1 MKIKIGNWYLN
12 DDDMGD
18 PHLVDN
24 IKDASDK
31 TQDEIDGFISYF
43 TDYEGE
49 SLFILST
56 RSWYNVHLED
66 IKIIK

>member
-12 DDDMGD
+12 DDDVED

-24 IKDASDK
+24 INDASDK
-31 TQDEIDGFISYF
+31 TQDEVNGFISYF

-56 RSWYNVHLED
+56 RKWYKVYLND
-66 IKIIK
+66 IKIL

>member
-12 DDDMGD
+12 DDDVED
-18 PHLVDN
+18 PHLVVN
-24 IKDASDK
+24 INDATDK
-31 TQDEIDGFISYF
+31 TQDEVNGFLSYF

-56 RSWYNVHLED
+56 RKWYEVYLKD
-66 IKIIK
+66 IKII

>member
-12 DDDMGD
+12 DDDVED

-24 IKDASDK
+24 INDASDK
-31 TQDEIDGFISYF
+31 TQDEVNGFISYF

-49 SLFILST
+49 SLFISSI
-56 RSWYNVHLED
+56 RKWYKVYLND
-66 IKIIK
+66 IKIL